1 MHRFRSRIQQKILF
15 LLLTLSLP
23 PLIFVGW
30 LGLTGLARAH
40 DTAVEEGTN
49 ALRNQA
55 EETLAQRARER
66 AQFYNVTLTAI
77 QQQVEGVASYAA
89 HQATEPVP
97 NRTADRV
104 WIAPAPSPELLASYT
119 PQVAY
124 AQQMIPLLQSVIDH
138 NSLFSIGYIAL
149 DQGGIIAFNDTSVI
163 DKLLTIQPFDPRQRP
178 WYIQAREAG
187 KTIWTDAYVDANTG
201 ALATTCATPVY
212 GSQGQLIGV
221 VAFDLLL
228 STIQQDLLTVDIG
241 QGGYAFMLNTVGD
254 VIVRPNLSAANTNW
268 DEPFQSE
275 NLHDSPSEE
284 LRILVEK
291 MLDHQTGIEQIEY
304 EDQPSYISYAPISAS
319 GWSVGMVVP
328 ADAIIQ
334 PALNT
339 GQRIGES
346 QDRLRHQLTLLLVV
360 VASAIGVGSVFMSLS
375 FTRPIRALQYGVRAV
390 ASGKLDERLPQ
401 AGADEIGELVD
412 AFNTM
417 TTALQSKVAELEMH
431 AQQLANLNNVSNELK
446 GILDLE
452 ALLERIPDAVCER
465 FGFDRAVLY
474 LVEGKY
480 LKAASA
486 SFGSGN
492 EHQAAHFVQVVNV
505 EPLRLDG
512 GTVEADVVRSGK
524 AVIVDDP
531 WNHPRVDRRKQVI
544 SGGHSYVQVPIFGR
558 EEQVIG
564 VLAAD
569 YHLSQRNIQPQDA
582 SQLLMFAS
590 MVGLTIQN
598 VQLYHNLEHQVAQRT
613 EELRAALE
621 QAQLADRRKSDF
633 LTGISHELRTP
644 LNAIIGFS
652 TVLIDE
658 LDGPLSPTQREDAQS
673 INRNGRFLL
682 HLINELLDLAR
693 IEAGHLDLDL
703 GQVALAPVVSE
714 VIDTMQGLLREGQV
728 SLNQNLPSD
737 LPPIYADADRIRQI
751 LFNLLSNAVKF
762 TERGTITVSAYRSD
776 ELRLDGTSQPVV
788 VMSIRDTGI
797 GIPANRQH
805 EIFEEFVQVHDKRLR
820 RRGTGLGLAIVRR
833 LVEAHQG
840 RIWVESSPNEG
851 STFSVSLPI
860 AT

>member
-1 MHRFRSRIQQKILF
+1 MHRFRSRIQQKIL
-15 LLLTLSLP
+15 LLILSLSLP
-23 PLIFVGW
+23 PLMFVGW

-77 QQQVEGVASYAA
+77 QQQVEGVASYATY
-89 HQATEPVP
+89 QASKPVP
-97 NRTADRV
+97 DRTADRV
-104 WIAPAPSPELLASYT
+104 WVAPAPNPALIESYS

-124 AQQMIPLLQSVIDH
+124 AQQMIPLLQSVITH
-138 NSLFSIGYIAL
+138 NTLFNVGYIAL
-149 DQGGIIAFNDTSVI
+149 DQGGIMAFSDAGVV
-163 DKLLTIQPFDPRQRP
+163 DKLLSIQPFDPRQRP

-187 KTIWTDAYVDANTG
+187 HTIWTDAYVDANTG

-221 VAFDLLL
+221 VGFDLLL
-228 STIQQDLLTVDIG
+228 STVQEDLLTIDIG

-275 NLHDSPSEE
+275 NLHASASAE
-284 LRILVEK
+284 LRSLVDK
-291 MLDHQTGIEQIEY
+291 MLDHQSGIEQIEY
-304 EDQPSYISYAPISAS
+304 EGQLSYIAYAPIHAS

-346 QDRLRHQLTLLLVV
+346 QDRLRRQLTLLLVV
-360 VASAIGVGSVFMSLS
+360 VALAIGVASLFMSLS

-390 ASGKLDERLPQ
+390 ASGKLDERLPST
-401 AGADEIGELVD
+401 GRDEISELVT

-417 TTALQSKVAELEMH
+417 AAALESKVAELEMH
-431 AQQLANLNNVSNELK
+431 AQQLATLNNVSNELK
-446 GILDLE
+446 GILDLDT
-452 ALLERIPDAVCER
+452 LLQRIPEAVCVR
-465 FGFDRAVLY
+465 FGFDRTVLY
-474 LVEGKY
+474 LVEGTH
-480 LKAASA
+480 LRVASA
-486 SFGSGN
+486 SFGIGN
-492 EHQAAHFVQVVNV
+492 EHQATHFAQVVNAD
-505 EPLRLDG
+505 PLRLDG

-524 AVIVDDP
+524 AIIVDDP
-531 WNHPRVDRRKQVI
+531 WNHPRVDQRKQVI
-544 SGGHSYVQVPIFGR
+544 AGGHSYVQVPIFGR

-564 VLAAD
+564 VLSAD
-569 YHLSQRNIQPQDA
+569 YHLSQRRIQPQDA

-621 QAQLADRRKSDF
+621 KAQLADRRKSDF

-658 LDGPLSPTQREDAQS
+658 LDGPLAPMQREDAQS

-703 GQVALAPVVSE
+703 GRVDLAPLVSE
-714 VIDTMQGLLREGQV
+714 VLDTMQGLLRSGQV
-728 SLNQNLPSD
+728 SLNQNLPAD
-737 LPPIYADADRIRQI
+737 LPAVCADADRIRQI

-762 TERGTITVSAYRSD
+762 TERGTITVSANLRD
-776 ELRLDGTSQPVV
+776 EIGPDGNAQSMV
-788 VMSIRDTGI
+788 VMHIRDTGI

-840 RIWVESSPNEG
+840 HIWVESSPNEG
-851 STFSVSLPI
+851 STFSFSLPI
-860 AT
+860 AR